1 MRLSFIRNEWVG
13 YIRRYNALNLLG
25 RGRLLTRYWFK
36 QGKFLIM
43 NISSNQ
49 VTFET
54 LLDIVLSSI
63 A

>member
-1 MRLSFIRNEWVG
+1 MIIDIAGRMRLSFIRNEWVG

-43 NISSNQ
+43 NLYRRIK
-49 VTFET
+49 
-54 LLDIVLSSI
+54 
-63 A
+63 